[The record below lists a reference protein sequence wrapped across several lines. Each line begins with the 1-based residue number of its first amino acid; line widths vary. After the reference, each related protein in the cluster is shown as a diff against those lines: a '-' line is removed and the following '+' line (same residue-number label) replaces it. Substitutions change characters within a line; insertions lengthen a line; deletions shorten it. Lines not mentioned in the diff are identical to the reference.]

1 MTEFKQLLICVDK
14 NYTNFRL
21 FDVSCVLPVL
31 GSSCAQCL
39 CLRLMQDFFVKNWF
53 LLEGNRTKRQG
64 IEIYLHGGK
73 RSDTACLVYGSPHL
87 YLVGP
92 CIGGEGATSW
102 CKRGNIFGA
111 ATYTGTPQKWIFS
124 SRLNRLLLRGF
135 PLFHYLIKCSFNYR
149 RQTELWPWLTEFGL
163 PKWQG

>member
-111 ATYTGTPQKWIFS
+111 ATYYALCFQPSIATKHMPIVQSPKPMTT
-124 SRLNRLLLRGF
+124 RLF
-135 PLFHYLIKCSFNYR
+135 DEF
-149 RQTELWPWLTEFGL
+149 QTF
-163 PKWQG
+163 